1 MRDERRLGTVP
12 RCVLVDVP
20 ACDDLV
26 APSGRADGIGTS
38 GCPAA
43 GPILA
48 VRRVREPGVAV

>member
-1 MRDERRLGTVP
+1 M
-12 RCVLVDVP
+12 LVDVP